1 MIFVNVYE
9 YSSTSHGDYIVYR
22 FYSGDSE
29 DSVKRMIIEHTID
42 SWDGAGDEVV
52 DALEELESSL
62 SFKEIAGRINDI
74 INDLVISDNGQLQ
87 EYDLIIGDPTSDISY
102 GLDFYDDYK
111 SVDDSDNYQGV
122 DFYFYGGYAIKVQK
136 LFPYAYDLMKNYG
149 VVIENKIFDKMD
161 KELL

>member
-9 YSSTSHGDYIVYR
+9 YSSSTHGDYVLYR
-22 FYSGDSE
+22 IYSGESDDEIKNS
-29 DSVKRMIIEHTID
+29 IIDHIRD

-52 DALEELESSL
+52 DAFEELDSSL
-62 SFKEIAGRINDI
+62 SFKEIARRINDI
-74 INDLVISDNGQLQ
+74 LNELVVGSGLH

-149 VVIENKIFDKMD
+149 VVIENKIFDKMV

>member
-9 YSSTSHGDYIVYR
+9 YSLGTHGDYALYR
-22 FYSGDSE
+22 IYSGESDDEIKNS
-29 DSVKRMIIEHTID
+29 IINHIID
-42 SWDGAGDEVV
+42 SWDGAGDEVM
-52 DALEELESSL
+52 DAFEELDSSL
-62 SFKEIAGRINDI
+62 SFKEIARGINDI
-74 INDLVISDNGQLQ
+74 LNELVVGSELH

-136 LFPYAYDLMKNYG
+136 LFPYVYNLMKDYG
-149 VVIENKIFDKMD
+149 VVIDNKIFDKMV